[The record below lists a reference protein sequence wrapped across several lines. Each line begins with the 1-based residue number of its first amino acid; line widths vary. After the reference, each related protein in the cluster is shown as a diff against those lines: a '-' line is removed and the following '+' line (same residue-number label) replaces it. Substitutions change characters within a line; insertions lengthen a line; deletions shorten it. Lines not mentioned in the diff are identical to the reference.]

1 MYVFEEEGAENKERE
16 MASLSDGVAWTRQGD
31 AIHTHT
37 RENKKIFFLSQI
49 FPFSIFCFKF
59 RSVEFFTQFTT
70 NFPFFFKKNYPVFF
84 TENINEEKNIKFSSL
99 ACWLDFLKDYNTPV
113 GRKS

>member
-1 MYVFEEEGAENKERE
+1 MFLKKREPRIKKEKWRLSPT
-16 MASLSDGVAWTRQGD
+16 ASPGHGRATPS
-31 AIHTHT
+31 THT
-37 RENKKIFFLSQI
+37 RENKKFFFLSQI
-49 FPFSIFCFKF
+49 FPFFIFCFKF

-99 ACWLDFLKDYNTPV
+99 ASWLDFLKDYNTPV